1 MNGNKYEVDVEEKEP
16 IKKRIEEMVVE
27 GKIKL
32 PIYKDPDLIKNILKG
47 IIVVGFLSGVI
58 LLLTR
63 DVLTALAFVLAAIIY
78 GFACVKK
85 VTPEEK
91 AIKITLW
98 TPNTDWVY
106 SGGIYWRWF
115 LFEWFFPFPT
125 EQIVIDV
132 PEQEI
137 ITQEKTVNGKTIS
150 GAVVKIDSVFYG
162 FWPDDAKGLCLAYR
176 KAPDPYNEKAL
187 KKFFVPF
194 LASVE
199 RRVAGRFDWLELQQT
214 QKPFVDALSK
224 EIKEDD
230 EGPMAKSHIEEFSI
244 QFEVVK
250 LPIGL
255 AEAITAPQ
263 IATFQLEAGKKTAQ
277 LDRIKKEEAGKGD
290 AFAREQLLQAMQK
303 YPKQA
308 VVLMYEEMAR
318 GQASTIFYELPREMK
333 DMFKEGGEIP
343 EELSAI
349 WQTMPKAQR
358 AVMAREFLENLRK
371 KK

>member
-1 MNGNKYEVDVEEKEP
+1 MEYGNGIGKKEP
-16 IKKRIEEMVVE
+16 ERPREEVVLIE
-27 GKIKL
+27 GKIKP
-32 PIYKDPDLIKNILKG
+32 PIYKDPNLIKNIIKG
-47 IIVVGFLSGVI
+47 IIVVSFLSGVI

-63 DVLTALAFVLAAIIY
+63 DALATLTFVLTAVLY

-85 VTPEEK
+85 VVPEEK

-106 SGGIYWRWF
+106 SGGVYWRWF
-115 LFEWFFPFPT
+115 LFEWFYAFPT
-125 EQIVIDV
+125 EQIVIDI

-162 FWPDDAKGLCLAYR
+162 FWPDDAKGLCLAYK

-194 LASVE
+194 FASVE

-214 QKPFVDALSK
+214 QKSFVNTLDE
-224 EIKEDD
+224 EIREDE
-230 EGPMAKSHIEEFSI
+230 EGPMAKSRITEFSI

-250 LPIGL
+250 LPTGL

-263 IATFQLEAGKKTAQ
+263 ISAFKLEAGKKDAE
-277 LDRIKKEEAGKGD
+277 LDKIKKKAAGEGD
-290 AFAREQLLQAMQK
+290 AYAREQLLGAMKK
-303 YPKQA
+303 YPVQA
-308 VVLMYEEMAR
+308 INIMYEEMAK
-318 GQASTIFYELPREMK
+318 GQASTIFFELPSEMK
-333 DMFKEGGEIP
+333 NMIGQGGEIP
-343 EELSAI
+343 EELKAI
-349 WQTMPKAQR
+349 WNVTPKPER
-358 AVMAREFLENLRK
+358 ALLMKQFLLWLKNK
-371 KK
+371 K